1 MVAEHVRKHGLLC
14 LLCGVVQSSPSKLTA
29 DHITP
34 LSAGG
39 DVLGPLR
46 VICSKCN
53 VQAIHAMRPD
63 IARRRG
69 R

>member
-1 MVAEHVRKHGLLC
+1 MVAEHIAKHGLLC
-14 LLCGVVQSSPSKLTA
+14 LLCGVVQASPSKLTA

-39 DVLGPLR
+39 HVLGPMR
-46 VICSKCN
+46 VICLLCN
-53 VQAIHAMRPD
+53 IQAIHAMRPD
-63 IARRRG
+63 LARRRG